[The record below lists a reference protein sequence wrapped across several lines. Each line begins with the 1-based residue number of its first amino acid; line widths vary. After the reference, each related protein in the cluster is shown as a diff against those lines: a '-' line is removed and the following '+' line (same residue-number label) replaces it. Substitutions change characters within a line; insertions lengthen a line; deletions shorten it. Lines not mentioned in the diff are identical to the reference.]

1 MDLGVVVQL
10 GLRFVPGACEAVGS
24 NPTDP
29 TRTEPYSIE
38 SLIFNTLWEMK
49 KNGYSEE
56 TIKTTSQRLK
66 RLVQNVNFNDPEE
79 VKGWIANHQC
89 SVGYKCGLVDCYDR
103 YVKFN
108 DLQWSKLNYK
118 REDSLIKL
126 PTEERIDK
134 IISEVKLKHSIEF
147 LLMKETGMRP
157 IEIYNLTLRELD
169 LENGIVS
176 IRTAKGGKFRT
187 EKLKPRTLALLKTDI
202 NKKEFGLKNHL
213 FSKKMV
219 YLLSFA

>member
-10 GLRFVPGACEAVGS
+10 GLRFAPGACEAVGS

-29 TRTEPYSIE
+29 TRTEPTPLVVE
-38 SLIFNTLWEMK
+38 SKMFKTLWELK
-49 KNGYSEE
+49 KSGYAQS
-56 TIKTTSQRLK
+56 TIETTSQRLK
-66 RLVQNVNFNDPEE
+66 TISKFVDLDDPEE
-79 VKGWIANHQC
+79 VRGWIANHEC
-89 SVGYKCGLVDCYDR
+89 SIGYKCGLVDVYDR
-103 YVKFN
+103 YVRLN
-108 DLQWSKLNYK
+108 DLEWSKPNYK

-169 LENGIVS
+169 LENGVS
-176 IRTAKGGKFRT
+176 
-187 EKLKPRTLALLKTDI
+187 L
-202 NKKEFGLKNHL
+202 NKD
-213 FSKKMV
+213 S
-219 YLLSFA
+219 